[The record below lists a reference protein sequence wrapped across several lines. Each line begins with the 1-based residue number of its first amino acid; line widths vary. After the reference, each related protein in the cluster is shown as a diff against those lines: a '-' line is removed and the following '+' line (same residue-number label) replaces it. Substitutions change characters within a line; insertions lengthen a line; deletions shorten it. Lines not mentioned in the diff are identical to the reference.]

1 MSDSLMTPSETSETR
16 PWPVVLLT
24 GLGAWLAAVPLIIV
38 VGMLFGDFVTRG
50 AGPYLIGLLVL
61 AGSLVVLHSRQIPLF
76 VEQLAVPGLI
86 VGGGVLAFGLFRDLP
101 DALAFATLGAVA
113 LAAAV
118 LVRADWLRALL
129 GALAAATGALAL
141 AIDPWRGSHATR
153 LGVFWLAWH
162 GCVAAWLA
170 AHVLVRRIA
179 PVHAAVVEPVSAG
192 WLLATLCG
200 LAWWAGM
207 TFLVGANLGEFGS
220 DVVRGFD
227 RSGHHWTGTLQQLAS
242 LALAVAGALW
252 AARRWP
258 GLRRPW
264 LAGVAAVLA
273 LLACLMPTLGAV
285 LLVLALSI
293 TTRRWRLAAAAGVAA
308 AWIIGAFYYQLAW
321 PLAHKALLMVAA
333 GAVLALL
340 ARWGSPRRASSETAA
355 PAVPP
360 AGLQRWGIAACAV
373 AVLAVANIAIWQK
386 ESLIAHGQPVFV
398 ELAPADPRSLMQGD
412 FMRLNF
418 RMPPRVAQQLDGDQ
432 LRAQRPHAVA
442 RRDERNVLTLLRLDD
457 GSALAADE
465 LRIEL
470 TPKGGDWILVTDAWF
485 FREGEAQRWSGARYG
500 EFRIDD
506 NGRALL
512 VGLRGPDLQPL

>member
-1 MSDSLMTPSETSETR
+1 MSDSLMAPTENR

-24 GLGAWLAAVPLIIV
+24 GLGAWLAAVPLIIF

-50 AGPYLIGLLVL
+50 AGPYVVGLLVL
-61 AGSLVVLHSRQIPLF
+61 AGSLVVLHARQVPLF

-86 VGGGVLAFGLFRDLP
+86 VGGGALGFGLFRDLP
-101 DALAFATLGAVA
+101 DALAFATLGTVA
-113 LAAAV
+113 LAVAVVVHAA
-118 LVRADWLRALL
+118 WLRALL
-129 GALAAATGALAL
+129 GALAAVMLALAL
-141 AIDPWRGSHATR
+141 AIDPWRYSNTTR
-153 LGVFWLAWH
+153 LGAFWLAWH
-162 GCVAAWLA
+162 GCAAAWVA

-179 PVHAAVVEPVSAG
+179 PEHAAVVEPLSAG

-207 TFLVGANLGEFGS
+207 TFLVGANLTGFAG
-220 DVVRGFD
+220 DVA
-227 RSGHHWTGTLQQLAS
+227 RSVDDGHRWIGTLQQAAS

-258 GLRRPW
+258 GLRQPW

-273 LLACLMPTLGAV
+273 LLAWLMPTLGSV
-285 LLVLALSI
+285 LLALALSA

-333 GAVLALL
+333 GVVLALL
-340 ARWGSPRRASSETAA
+340 ARWGRPRREPSGTAA
-355 PAVPP
+355 RAAAPTGP
-360 AGLQRWGIAACAV
+360 QRWGIAVCAA
-373 AVLAVANIAIWQK
+373 AVLGVANFAIWQK
-386 ESLIAHGQPVFV
+386 ESLIAHGQPVFI

-418 RMPPRVAQQLDGDQ
+418 RLPAALEQGLDDDL

-442 RRDERNVLTLLRLDD
+442 RRDGRGVLVLLRLDN
-457 GSALAADE
+457 GTPLAADE

-470 TPKGGDWILVTDAWF
+470 TPKDGRWILVTDAWF
-485 FREGEAQRWSGARYG
+485 FREGEAQRWSGARFG
-500 EFRIDD
+500 EFRVDD
-506 NGRALL
+506 SGRALL

>member
-1 MSDSLMTPSETSETR
+1 MSASLTTASETPETR

-50 AGPYLIGLLVL
+50 AGPYAIGLLVL

-86 VGGGVLAFGLFRDLP
+86 VGGGALAFGLFRDLP
-101 DALAFATLGAVA
+101 TSIAFATLGTVAV
-113 LAAAV
+113 AAAV
-118 LVRADWLRALL
+118 LVHADWLRALL
-129 GALAAATGALAL
+129 GALAAVMGALAL
-141 AIDPWRGSHATR
+141 AIDPWRGSHAMR

-162 GCVAAWLA
+162 GCAAAWLV
-170 AHVLVRRIA
+170 AHVMVRRI
-179 PVHAAVVEPVSAG
+179 PPEHAAVVEPVSAG

-207 TFLVGANLGEFGS
+207 TFLVGANLGEFGNEAMRGS
-220 DVVRGFD
+220 DRG
-227 RSGHHWTGTLQQLAS
+227 GHWTGTLQQVAS
-242 LALAVAGALW
+242 LALAAVGALW

-258 GLRRPW
+258 GLRQPW
-264 LAGVAAVLA
+264 LAGVALVLA
-273 LLACLMPTLGAV
+273 LLAALMPTLGAV
-285 LLVLALSI
+285 LLALALCI
-293 TTRRWRLAAAAGVAA
+293 TTRRWRLAATAGVAA

-340 ARWGSPRRASSETAA
+340 ARWGTPRRKPNAAAA
-355 PAVPP
+355 PVVAST
-360 AGLQRWGIAACAV
+360 GLQRWGIAVCAV
-373 AVLAVANIAIWQK
+373 AVLAVANFAIWQK

-418 RMPPRVAQQLDGDQ
+418 RMPFSVQQQLDGDP

-442 RRDERNVLTLLRLDD
+442 RRDGRNVLTLLRLDD
-457 GSALAADE
+457 GKPLAADE
-465 LRIEL
+465 LRVEL

-485 FREGEAQRWSGARYG
+485 FREGEAQRWSGARFG
-500 EFRIDD
+500 EFRVDG

-512 VGLRGPDLQPL
+512 VGLRGPELQPL

>member
-1 MSDSLMTPSETSETR
+1 MSDSLMTTPAETR

-24 GLGAWLAAVPLIIV
+24 GLGAWLAAVPLILF

-50 AGPYLIGLLVL
+50 AGPYVVGLLVL
-61 AGSLVVLHSRQIPLF
+61 AGSLVVLHSRQVPLF

-86 VGGGVLAFGLFRDLP
+86 VGGGVLGFGLFRDLP
-101 DALAFATLGAVA
+101 DAIAFAALGTVA

-118 LVRADWLRALL
+118 VVRADWLRALL
-129 GALAAATGALAL
+129 GALAAVMLACALAV
-141 AIDPWRGSHATR
+141 DPWRRSDAMR
-153 LGVFWLAWH
+153 LDVFWLAWH
-162 GCVAAWLA
+162 GCAAAWVA

-179 PVHAAVVEPVSAG
+179 PVHAAVVEPLSAG

-207 TFLVGANLGEFGS
+207 TFLVGANLTGFAG
-220 DVVRGFD
+220 DVARGLD
-227 RSGHHWTGTLQQLAS
+227 DGQRWVGALQQAAS
-242 LALAVAGALW
+242 LCLAVAAALW

-258 GLRRPW
+258 GLRKPW

-273 LLACLMPTLGAV
+273 LLAWLMPTLGAV
-285 LLVLALSI
+285 LLALALSA

-340 ARWGSPRRASSETAA
+340 ARWGMSRRAAAQTA
-355 PAVPP
+355 PAAVP
-360 AGLQRWGIAACAV
+360 AGPQRWGIAVCAV
-373 AVLAVANIAIWQK
+373 AVLLVANLAIWQK

-418 RMPPRVAQQLDGDQ
+418 RLPADVQRRLDDD
-432 LRAQRPHAVA
+432 LLSSARPHAVA
-442 RRDERNVLTLLRLDD
+442 KRDERNVLTLLRLDD
-457 GSALAADE
+457 GTPLAADE
-465 LRIEL
+465 LRLEL
-470 TPKGGDWILVTDAWF
+470 TPKDGRWILVTDAWF
-485 FREGEAQRWSGARYG
+485 FPEGEAQRWSGARFG
-500 EFRIDD
+500 EFRVDD
-506 NGRALL
+506 SGRALL
-512 VGLRGPDLQPL
+512 VNLRGPELQPL

>member
-1 MSDSLMTPSETSETR
+1 MSDSLMAHSETR

-38 VGMLFGDFVTRG
+38 VGMLLGDFVTRG
-50 AGPYLIGLLVL
+50 AGPYVIGLLVL
-61 AGSLVVLHSRQIPLF
+61 AGSLVVLHARQVPLF

-86 VGGGVLAFGLFRDLP
+86 VGGGALAFGLFRDLP
-101 DALAFATLGAVA
+101 DALAFATLGTVA
-113 LAAAV
+113 LAVAV
-118 LVRADWLRALL
+118 VVRADWLRALL
-129 GALAAATGALAL
+129 GALAAVMLALAL
-141 AIDPWRGSHATR
+141 AIDPWRYSSTMR
-153 LGVFWLAWH
+153 LGAFWLAWH
-162 GCVAAWLA
+162 GCAAAWVA

-179 PVHAAVVEPVSAG
+179 PVHAAVVEPLSAG

-207 TFLVGANLGEFGS
+207 TFLVGANLGDFAG
-220 DVVRGFD
+220 DLVRGGD
-227 RSGHHWTGTLQQLAS
+227 SGHRWIGTLQQAAS

-252 AARRWP
+252 AAHRWP

-273 LLACLMPTLGAV
+273 LLAWLMPTLGAV
-285 LLVLALSI
+285 LLALALSA

-340 ARWGSPRRASSETAA
+340 ARWGLSRRQAMEAA
-355 PAVPP
+355 PAAAP
-360 AGLQRWGIAACAV
+360 AGPQRWGIAVAAV
-373 AVLAVANIAIWQK
+373 AVLLVANLAIWQK

-418 RMPPRVAQQLDGDQ
+418 RLPAALEQGLDDDL

-442 RRDERNVLTLLRLDD
+442 RRDERGVLALLRLDD
-457 GSALAADE
+457 GTPLAADE

-470 TPKGGDWILVTDAWF
+470 TPKDGRWILVTDAWF
-485 FREGEAQRWSGARYG
+485 FPEGEAQRWSEARFG
-500 EFRIDD
+500 EFRVDGS
-506 NGRALL
+506 GRALL
-512 VGLRGPDLQPL
+512 VGLRGPELKPL

>member
-1 MSDSLMTPSETSETR
+1 MSDSLMAPSETR

-38 VGMLFGDFVTRG
+38 VGMLLGDFVTRG
-50 AGPYLIGLLVL
+50 AGPYAVGLLVL
-61 AGSLVVLHSRQIPLF
+61 AGSLVVLHARQVPLF

-86 VGGGVLAFGLFRDLP
+86 VGGGALAFGLFRDLP
-101 DALAFATLGAVA
+101 DALAFATLGTVA
-113 LAAAV
+113 LAVAV
-118 LVRADWLRALL
+118 VVRADWLRALL
-129 GALAAATGALAL
+129 GALAAVMLALAL
-141 AIDPWRGSHATR
+141 AIDPWRYSDTMR
-153 LGVFWLAWH
+153 LGAFWLAWH
-162 GCVAAWLA
+162 GCAAAWVA

-179 PVHAAVVEPVSAG
+179 PEHAAVVEPLSAG

-207 TFLVGANLGEFGS
+207 TFLVGANLGDFAG
-220 DVVRGFD
+220 DLVRGGD
-227 RSGHHWTGTLQQLAS
+227 SGHRWIGTLLQAAS

-252 AARRWP
+252 AAHRWP

-273 LLACLMPTLGAV
+273 LLAWLMPTLGAV
-285 LLVLALSI
+285 LLALALSA
-293 TTRRWRLAAAAGVAA
+293 TTRRWRLAATAGVAA

-340 ARWGSPRRASSETAA
+340 ARWGLSRRQAAQAA
-355 PAVPP
+355 PAAAP
-360 AGLQRWGIAACAV
+360 AGRQRWGIAVAAV
-373 AVLAVANIAIWQK
+373 AVLLVANLAIWQK

-418 RMPPRVAQQLDGDQ
+418 RLPAALEQGLDDDL

-442 RRDERNVLTLLRLDD
+442 RRDERGVLALVRLDD
-457 GSALAADE
+457 GTPLAADE

-470 TPKGGDWILVTDAWF
+470 TPKDGRWILVTDAWF
-485 FREGEAQRWSGARYG
+485 FPEGEAQRWSGARFG
-500 EFRIDD
+500 EFRVDGG
-506 NGRALL
+506 GRALL
-512 VGLRGPDLQPL
+512 VGLRGPELKPL